1 MTTDLRYRL
10 FALLIGLGLALQAPA
25 AMAASEA
32 QELVD
37 KARLTTEKMFNHP
50 DTKSLRGWVKKA
62 KGVLIIPSLLK
73 AGFVFGGEGGRGV
86 LLAKDADGNW
96 SPPAFYAL
104 GSGSIGLQI
113 GFQDSEVVLVIMTDG
128 ALEAIISAK
137 IKLGVDVSVAVGP
150 KGLGVEGATT
160 TNLGADILAYSLTR
174 GAFLGASFEGS
185 VAVEE
190 DELNTIYYGSG
201 ATARGIVLQRK
212 FSNSAAAGL
221 IRALKGD

>member
-73 AGFVFGGEGGRGV
+73 AGFVFGGEGGRGDG
-86 LLAKDADGNW
+86 AEDQRHQHNDGN
-96 SPPAFYAL
+96 PPRTPNRQVLHWQPVSQAIPPSNRTIEGLGQIQNRRWGYAP
-104 GSGSIGLQI
+104 
-113 GFQDSEVVLVIMTDG
+113 D
-128 ALEAIISAK
+128 
-137 IKLGVDVSVAVGP
+137 P
-150 KGLGVEGATT
+150 KG
-160 TNLGADILAYSLTR
+160 
-174 GAFLGASFEGS
+174 
-185 VAVEE
+185 
-190 DELNTIYYGSG
+190 
-201 ATARGIVLQRK
+201 
-212 FSNSAAAGL
+212 
-221 IRALKGD
+221 